1 MKKEN
6 CETLEN
12 PMYHDTWILLKKYRD
27 VVWSLELSVQRVRR
41 QFQIEYGSSI
51 EEFLESIYLAGVD
64 FADSGIEEH
73 AQSIERSHKMLKL
86 VESSVELLRNKHKHG
101 EDYYWLLYYSFLSPQ
116 QYRSAEE
123 IIEQLKPHI
132 RDISYRTYYRKR
144 KEAIDA
150 LKAPTARRASCR
162 PKKFRRCW
170 IWYRMYESIREPFSE
185 SWTERPY
192 VCHWKHGLMPI
203 SPYSAPAA
211 A

>member
-12 PMYHDTWILLKKYRD
+12 PMYHDTWILLKKTTGMWSGAWNYR
-27 VVWSLELSVQRVRR
+27 SRGFVRQVSNR
-41 QFQIEYGSSI
+41 IMAVSI

-150 LKAPTARRASCR
+150 LS
-162 PKKFRRCW
+162 
-170 IWYRMYESIREPFSE
+170 SILWGYS
-185 SWTERPY
+185 SKDSLQILERFFPENSS
-192 VCHWKHGLMPI
+192 GR
-203 SPYSAPAA
+203 
-211 A
+211 

>member
-144 KEAIDA
+144 KEATLLLCPLSCHRSPTILLTRLRCRSGPMKTDIGAAVPA
-150 LKAPTARRASCR
+150 LT
-162 PKKFRRCW
+162 
-170 IWYRMYESIREPFSE
+170 I
-185 SWTERPY
+185 
-192 VCHWKHGLMPI
+192 L
-203 SPYSAPAA
+203 
-211 A
+211 